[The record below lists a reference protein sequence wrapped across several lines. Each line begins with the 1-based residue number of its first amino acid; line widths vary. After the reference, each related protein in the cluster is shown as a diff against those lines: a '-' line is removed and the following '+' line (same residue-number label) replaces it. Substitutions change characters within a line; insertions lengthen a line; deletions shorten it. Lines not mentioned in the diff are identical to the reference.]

1 MKLQDTVQL
10 FEESTGNSML
20 NKYRMRFVCLA
31 TAFLVALAT
40 QPSMAGGLYVGEF
53 GQPNQGASRAG
64 AHALAEDASTAA
76 QNPAGIMFLDGDE
89 IMVTGIVVNSE
100 IEFDQDH
107 QLSSSAPAV
116 ARADGTRPASNGG
129 DQGGWAF
136 GAGSF
141 YADQVNDKWGW
152 GVSLVSISAAVL
164 DPDDHDDFAGRYWAT
179 EVEMITVTAMPSVS
193 YKLTDDFSVGLGVPV
208 MYALLDMDVG
218 IPGPSA
224 GAPEGKAKIQDGDD
238 LVVGFNL
245 STLWQVTDGL
255 NLGLQYVSEL
265 ELDFDSDLSLTPP
278 PGVSEGV
285 VKSAVKF
292 TFPQTLRAS
301 LTQDLT
307 AQVTLLASLAWE
319 EWSAYEDIVIST
331 PGGDGT
337 LRRDWDDTWHYALGL
352 RWKPE
357 ARWTYYTGIAYDTD
371 PTRASDRTTDQPIDE
386 QWRFS
391 GGVTYERDNGHKI
404 GTVLTYADYGDGAIS
419 NGGSRPGGDPWTVN
433 GDYSSNRL
441 LFLGLNYSW

>member
-1 MKLQDTVQL
+1 
-10 FEESTGNSML
+10 
-20 NKYRMRFVCLA
+20 
-31 TAFLVALAT
+31 
-40 QPSMAGGLYVGEF
+40 
-53 GQPNQGASRAG
+53 
-64 AHALAEDASTAA
+64 
-76 QNPAGIMFLDGDE
+76 
-89 IMVTGIVVNSE
+89 MVTGIVVNSE
-100 IEFDQDH
+100 IEFDQDN

-116 ARADGTRPASNGG
+116 AKADGSRPASNGG

-136 GAGSF
+136 GAAQFHAEQIS
-141 YADQVNDKWGW
+141 DKWGW

-179 EVEMITVTAMPSVS
+179 EVEMITITAMPSVS

-208 MYALLDMDVG
+208 MYALLDMDVVV
-218 IPGPSA
+218 PGPSA

-278 PGVSEGV
+278 PGVSEGT

-301 LTQDLT
+301 LTQ
-307 AQVTLLASLAWE
+307 
-319 EWSAYEDIVIST
+319 
-331 PGGDGT
+331 
-337 LRRDWDDTWHYALGL
+337 
-352 RWKPE
+352 
-357 ARWTYYTGIAYDTD
+357 
-371 PTRASDRTTDQPIDE
+371 ASDRTTDQPIDE

-391 GGVTYERDNGHKI
+391 GGLTYERDNGHKI

-441 LFLGLNYSW
+441 LFLGLNYAW